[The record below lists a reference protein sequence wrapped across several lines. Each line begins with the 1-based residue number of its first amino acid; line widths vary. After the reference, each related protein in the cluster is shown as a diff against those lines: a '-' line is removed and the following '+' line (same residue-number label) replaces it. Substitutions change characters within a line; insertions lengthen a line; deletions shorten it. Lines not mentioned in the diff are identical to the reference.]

1 MRVIT
6 SLAKGVGSTAGWLA
20 ATAVKAGESAIDQM
34 GEAGEVMADSFE
46 ESYDSRS
53 AYLDMTPAERKA
65 KRTQQ
70 LAAKREALSAKA
82 PGGKTRK
89 LTTA

>member
-6 SLAKGVGSTAGWLA
+6 SLAKGVGTSAGWLA

-53 AYLDMTPAERKA
+53 AYLEMTPAERKA
-65 KRTQQ
+65 KRATQM
-70 LAAKREALSAKA
+70 AAKREALQAKA
-82 PGGKTRK
+82 PSGKTKK
-89 LTTA
+89 LVAA